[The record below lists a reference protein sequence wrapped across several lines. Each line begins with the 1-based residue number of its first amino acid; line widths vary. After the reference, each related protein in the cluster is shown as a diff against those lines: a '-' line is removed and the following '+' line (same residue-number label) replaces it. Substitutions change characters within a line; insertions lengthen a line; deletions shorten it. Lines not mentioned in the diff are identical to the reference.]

1 MQYIIFIFF
10 IACYSD
16 YKLNWIYSD
25 GLIGKIRIMKTLL
38 NILLNVTI
46 VVAALFGWYRL
57 EKLKPRI
64 QNIENRV
71 LRKSVSIG
79 ITVVIVLCILILFSM
94 LGDNMM

>member
-1 MQYIIFIFF
+1 
-10 IACYSD
+10 
-16 YKLNWIYSD
+16 
-25 GLIGKIRIMKTLL
+25 MKTLL